1 MGKAAIVLVYVVGT
15 VVAGAVVAAA
25 GCCCWRRL
33 RYPRRGCFD
42 VVATTLADEPS
53 AYPSIQRLMSLLLTL
68 RGYCTPREAKERPPS
83 RRASLSAEFIATVPC
98 CPSVPE
104 HLWFPS
110 VCTLARFSVLDS
122 RPQQRAHPNFP
133 RAHISTRKSEARRA
147 SMRRYRS
154 DQRDPGEDGPMS
166 LEESQRKSRL
176 ASAAEQRP
184 SSISGGIA
192 VRERGRPQPNMLH

>member
-1 MGKAAIVLVYVVGT
+1 MGKAALVLVYVVGT

-83 RRASLSAEFIATVPC
+83 RRASLSAEIIATVPGV
-98 CPSVPE
+98 SVGMYSGP
-104 HLWFPS
+104 
-110 VCTLARFSVLDS
+110 VL
-122 RPQQRAHPNFP
+122 
-133 RAHISTRKSEARRA
+133 
-147 SMRRYRS
+147 
-154 DQRDPGEDGPMS
+154 G
-166 LEESQRKSRL
+166 SRL
-176 ASAAEQRP
+176 STTAAACAP
-184 SSISGGIA
+184 
-192 VRERGRPQPNMLH
+192 